1 MSNKKLGND
10 FESELCEMLRHN
22 GFWAYNTVNKASGQP
37 ADIIAAKNSISV
49 LIDAKVCSND
59 EFKLDRIESNQETA
73 AMLYDKCGNSHCYF
87 ALKMS
92 DGTVY
97 LCSTLVLLMLRQ
109 HKSVLRR
116 TDIEELGILLDE
128 WFSKNNI

>member
-1 MSNKKLGND
+1 
-10 FESELCEMLRHN
+10 
-22 GFWAYNTVNKASGQP
+22 
-37 ADIIAAKNSISV
+37 V

-87 ALKMS
+87 ALRMS